1 MHPAAGGRRSRVG
14 EGISKMNSGRGSRVL
29 VVDDDP
35 DICEVM
41 QLILEPR
48 GYRVVTA
55 ESGIEALRI
64 LRAGEEP
71 CLVLLDL
78 MMPGMDGL
86 QFRTEQLHDP
96 ALAAIPVVMI
106 SAGGDVAAKAATVG
120 LEGLL
125 KPIDLDVL
133 LATLERFGC
142 TPEREG

>member
-1 MHPAAGGRRSRVG
+1 MSS
-14 EGISKMNSGRGSRVL
+14 ERGSRVL

-64 LRAGEEP
+64 LRAGEVP

-86 QFRTEQLHDP
+86 QFRDEQLRDP

-106 SAGGDVAAKAATVG
+106 SAGGDVVAKAATVG

-125 KPIDLDVL
+125 KPVDLDVL

-142 TPEREG
+142 VPEHDAWRLP

>member
-1 MHPAAGGRRSRVG
+1 
-14 EGISKMNSGRGSRVL
+14 MNSDRGSRVL

-55 ESGIEALRI
+55 QSGIEALRI

-86 QFRTEQLHDP
+86 QFRAEQVRDP
-96 ALAAIPVVMI
+96 TLASIPVVMI
-106 SAGGDVAAKAATVG
+106 SAGGDVAAKAAAVG

-125 KPIDLDVL
+125 KPIDLDAL

-142 TPEREG
+142 APEHEG

>member
-1 MHPAAGGRRSRVG
+1 MSDRRC
-14 EGISKMNSGRGSRVL
+14 RVL

-86 QFRTEQLHDP
+86 QFRSEQLHDP

-106 SAGGDVAAKAATVG
+106 SAGGDVAAKAASVG

-125 KPIDLDVL
+125 KPIDFDVL

-142 TPEREG
+142 TPERES

>member
-1 MHPAAGGRRSRVG
+1 
-14 EGISKMNSGRGSRVL
+14 MNSDRGIPVL

-71 CLVLLDL
+71 CLILLDL

-86 QFRTEQLHDP
+86 QFRTEQLRDP

-106 SAGGDVAAKAATVG
+106 SASGDVAAQAATVG
-120 LEGLL
+120 LEGLF

-133 LATLERFGC
+133 LATLGRFGC
-142 TPEREG
+142 TPKRES